1 MQDIALA
8 ARADMKVAS
17 ADHAWKMIAKQEE
30 RIKIVRAFVAK
41 QEAHVE
47 SGAVA
52 VDSGAVG
59 ATCDKVR

>member
-1 MQDIALA
+1 
-8 ARADMKVAS
+8 MKVAS